1 MYFYEHTPKQ
11 LIQKSEFQKHTKMS
25 GPADAAQAEEYE
37 QEQLEK
43 RVEEISKL
51 FKVAK
56 KKQDLDNIL
65 KKFNIKVI
73 KNKKPASSLYE
84 KMDIKKRI
92 IRFAINEPE
101 DMFDLDHFTSLSDD
115 KKKALK

>member
-1 MYFYEHTPKQ
+1 
-11 LIQKSEFQKHTKMS
+11 MS

-73 KNKKPASSLYE
+73 KNKKPSSSLYE

-101 DMFDLDHFTSLSDD
+101 DMFDLDHFISLSDD
-115 KKKALK
+115 KKKVLK